1 MIPAYNEVKALPR
14 LLRNIQK
21 KILSSQENIE
31 IMVFEDGSTDGT
43 KELLKNLQNSGEIP
57 KLKAYMSPN
66 RKGYSL
72 AVKDA
77 IMSLDPNQYKYLLFI
92 DGDGQYYMKDILK
105 LILLSKSESAYD
117 FVDGY
122 RKNRMDPLWRK
133 ILTKGAR
140 LVLSILFR
148 PSITDVTSGL
158 WLMKTEKAQEVMS
171 QLKYS
176 QYNIWLEFTARVSA
190 GPYLVQ
196 EITVDHLQ
204 RDGDESRIYSIRKM
218 PVILWTEMKAVLLT
232 FLELNIKII
241 LKFALAGG
249 TGAIIILFLTWIF
262 TEYIGILYIISAAI
276 AIEIS
281 IIWAF
286 ILNTKIT
293 FKFEFSNK
301 NELIKTILKYH
312 CTALGGM
319 IINLIILYI
328 LTQYAQLY
336 YLLSEFLGILV
347 AFGFN
352 YLASTK
358 YVWNKQSTKQ
368 KPDLIGK

>member
-1 MIPAYNEVKALPR
+1 
-14 LLRNIQK
+14 LLE
-21 KILSSQENIE
+21 S
-31 IMVFEDGSTDGT
+31 
-43 KELLKNLQNSGEIP
+43 LQNSDEIP
-57 KLKAYMSPN
+57 KLKVYMTPN

-77 IMSLDPNQYKYLLFI
+77 IMSLDPHKYKYLLFI

-105 LILLSKSESAYD
+105 LILLSKSNPAYD

-133 ILTKGAR
+133 ILTKGDR

-148 PSITDVTSGL
+148 PNIKDVTSGL

-176 QYNIWLEFTARVSA
+176 QYNIWLEFTARVTA

-232 FLELNIKII
+232 FLELNIKTI

-262 TEYIGILYIISAAI
+262 TQYVGIWYIFSAAI

-293 FKFEFSNK
+293 FKFKFQNK
-301 NELIKTILKYH
+301 KEIIKSILKYH

-319 IINLIILYI
+319 TINLVVLYT
-328 LTQYAQLY
+328 LTQYVQLY
-336 YLLSEFLGILV
+336 YLLSELLGILV

-352 YLASTK
+352 YLASTR
-358 YVWNKQSTKQ
+358 YVWNK
-368 KPDLIGK
+368 PGKKNKTDNSGSAYN